1 MALGSFVGMIAEG
14 STESSLGQNAA
25 SFVLYLLASSLW
37 IAIGVLG
44 LIATWDLQAI
54 VNLAH
59 QASAQAERYYK
70 ANLFGFAVI
79 VFLTVIGIIMST
91 VSVVAGKIIVD
102 GQVVQRN
109 TSQQILAVIWVW
121 LVAVFSLA
129 MQAYFLYVVWS
140 YKTKLVAA
148 YAGRPFGTFV
158 VKDQSPVPL
167 VSINGAAPAGA
178 PMVPMTHKH
187 PINMYEAHGSPPI
200 PSSKRLPPFLN
211 SL

>member
-1 MALGSFVGMIAEG
+1 MARSPQAHPPAIEILPTEWCCCCVPSCFGLRGGVMAIAAVQTIIGGVYFLVALGSFVGMIAEG

-37 IAIGVLG
+37 ITIGVLG

-129 MQAYFLYVVWS
+129 VQAYFLYV
-140 YKTKLVAA
+140 
-148 YAGRPFGTFV
+148 G
-158 VKDQSPVPL
+158 
-167 VSINGAAPAGA
+167 
-178 PMVPMTHKH
+178 H
-187 PINMYEAHGSPPI
+187 PWYP
-200 PSSKRLPPFLN
+200 
-211 SL
+211 